1 MKMPRKRL
9 DLKDSEMRIKAGGCI
24 KTARILLPVLL
35 CILCVF
41 LLQNRK
47 IQKNEIRQL
56 SEKLEEME
64 RSQLEIDTIKEEIRQ
79 ISKYSVTEYNYTS
92 IIHFSEKNTIYGFE
106 IPLTGNN
113 FIATIDG
120 KMNIGI
126 NGDEVDFTENRDAD
140 GKVTQVKVI
149 LPHSEIQDNYT
160 EAESLKVYD
169 EKNNIFNPVKVS
181 EYNDRIV
188 EAEEREKK
196 KVLESDILEKADE
209 RIRFL
214 LTAHFQALY
223 GNGVKITCEFQSA
236 A

>member
-126 NGDEVDFTENRDAD
+126 NGDEVEFTENRDAD

-169 EKNNIFNPVKVS
+169 EKNNIFYLKHFMKPWIQRKNPK
-181 EYNDRIV
+181 Y
-188 EAEEREKK
+188 EK
-196 KVLESDILEKADE
+196 
-209 RIRFL
+209 
-214 LTAHFQALY
+214 
-223 GNGVKITCEFQSA
+223 
-236 A
+236 